1 MKDKNRI
8 LSKRFFSDNVAEL
21 VVEAPLIARSRR
33 AGHFVIIRVDALSER
48 VPLTIAG
55 ADVEKGTIT
64 LVVQRIGVSTHKLL
78 AMEPG
83 ECLHDI
89 VGPLGRATRIEKYG
103 TVVCACGGVGAAPML
118 PIAEALKKAGNKVI
132 TVLAARNK
140 DLIILKEELAQWSD
154 ELIVMTDDG
163 SMGKQGVV
171 TVGVEEVI
179 NRETVNKCIT
189 IGPAIMM
196 KFVALTTAKYNI
208 PTEASL
214 NTIMVDGTGMCGA
227 CRVTVGGKT
236 KFVCV
241 DGPEFDAHA
250 VNWDEMLS
258 RMKSYKAEET
268 EALAAYQAGNYDSNT
283 ATTRQQHGND
293 TATVPE
299 VIEVSPFEGTP
310 KDRVAIPRVQM
321 PELRP
326 EVRVKSLHEEVNQG
340 LTFEQ
345 AITESHRC
353 LNCKNPTCVQG
364 CPVNINIPGFIKT
377 LEKGDILGAAAIIK
391 ESSSLPAVCGRVC
404 PQEKQCES
412 QCIHLKM
419 GHPAVAI
426 GYLERFCA
434 DYANAQTNLT
444 PTLSSREGA
453 SPLRGDGSG
462 VSKIAVVGSGP
473 AGLTFAG
480 DAAKYGYEVH
490 VFEALHEI
498 GGVLKYGIP
507 EFRLPNRIVDIEID
521 GLRAL
526 GVQFH
531 TDTIIGKTI
540 SVKELEEQG
549 FKGIFVGS
557 GAGLPR
563 FMNIPGENLNGV
575 LSCNEYLTR
584 VNLMDASN
592 PATDTP
598 LLYGKNVAVI
608 GGGNTAMDAV
618 RTAKRLGAER
628 AMIVYRRSEEEM
640 PARVEEVHHAKQ
652 EGIEFLTLHNP
663 IEYHADENGRVC
675 EAVLQVM
682 ELGEPDE
689 SGRRSPVP
697 VEGMTI
703 TIPVDLVI
711 VAVGVSPNPLIP
723 SSVEGLEISKKGT
736 IVVNEGMQSAIPTL
750 FAGGDI
756 VRGGATVIL
765 AMSDGRKAAKAMH
778 EYLSK

>member
-1 MKDKNRI
+1 MNRI

-33 AGHFVIIRVDALSER
+33 AGHFVIIRVDAQSER

-55 ADVEKGTIT
+55 ADIEKGTIT

-78 AMEPG
+78 ALNPG
-83 ECLHDI
+83 DCIHDV
-89 VGPLGRATRIEKYG
+89 VGPLGKATRIENYG

-140 DLIILKEELAQWSD
+140 DLIILKDELSRWSD

-241 DGPEFDAHA
+241 DGPEFDAHE
-250 VNWDEMLS
+250 VDWTEMLS

-268 EALAAYQAGNYDSNT
+268 AAMEVYSASKNDSR
-283 ATTRQQHGND
+283 TTVERQSND
-293 TATVPE
+293 GQSLCKTE
-299 VIEVSPFEGTP
+299 VTPVEPFDGKP

-364 CPVNINIPGFIKT
+364 CPVNINIPGFIKK
-377 LEKGDILGAAAIIK
+377 LETGDILGAAAVIK

-404 PQEKQCES
+404 PQEKQCEAN
-412 QCIHLKM
+412 CIHLKM
-419 GHPAVAI
+419 GKQAVAI

-434 DYANAQTNLT
+434 DYANAQPQISNVKSQISNTT
-444 PTLSSREGA
+444 A
-453 SPLRGDGSG
+453 
-462 VSKIAVVGSGP
+462 KIAVVGSGP

-507 EFRLPNRIVDIEID
+507 EFRLPNSIVDTEIN

-526 GVQFH
+526 GVHFH

-618 RTAKRLGAER
+618 RTAKRLGAEH
-628 AMIVYRRSEEEM
+628 AMIIYRRSEEEM
-640 PARVEEVHHAKQ
+640 PARIEEVHHAKQ
-652 EGIEFLTLHNP
+652 EGIEFMTLHNP

-697 VEGMTI
+697 VEGKTL

-723 SSVEGLEISKKGT
+723 SSVEGLEISRKGT
-736 IVVNEGMQSAIPTL
+736 IVVNDEMQSAIPTI

-778 EYLSK
+778 EYLS